1 MTPALPPTSAVAS
14 SGVPNPILR
23 ERAEALE
30 SAFLAEML
38 RHSGLGAGPAEGF
51 GSLRGAFGGGIG
63 EEQFGSFLREAMAA
77 QMVRAGGIGLTESLL
92 RALEAPR
99 V

>member
-1 MTPALPPTSAVAS
+1 MMPAIPPAPTLPPAAVKET
-14 SGVPNPILR
+14 VLR
-23 ERAEALE
+23 EKAEALE

-38 RHSGLGAGPAEGF
+38 RHSGPGSGPGEGF

-77 QMVRAGGIGLTESLL
+77 RMVRAGGIGLTESLL
-92 RALEAPR
+92 RSLGAREG
-99 V
+99 

>member
-1 MTPALPPTSAVAS
+1 MPEVPPARPALPAPAIGA
-14 SGVPNPILR
+14 LR

-38 RHSGLGAGPAEGF
+38 RHAGLGSGPGEGF
-51 GSLRGAFGGGIG
+51 STLRGPFGGGIG
-63 EEQFGSFLREAMAA
+63 EEQFGSFLREAMAQ

-92 RALEAPR
+92 RAMGASEG
-99 V
+99 